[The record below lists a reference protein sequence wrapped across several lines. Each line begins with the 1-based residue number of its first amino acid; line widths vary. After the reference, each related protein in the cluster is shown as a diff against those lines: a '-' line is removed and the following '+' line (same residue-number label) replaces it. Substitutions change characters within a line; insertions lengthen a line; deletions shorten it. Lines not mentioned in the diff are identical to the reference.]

1 MKAIESIDIEVFQ
14 RNGSTGFNF
23 SSAAI
28 FDSAI
33 SLRIVW
39 NYQSYDS
46 FTLKVPLSIVNV
58 ALFQADNI
66 LLMQGE
72 FFYVDKTTVDKDTD
86 EFMTV
91 EGKSLAAKA
100 MMRIINS
107 TYQTN
112 SQLPELVAY
121 NLLYKHVTNPTDA
134 NRKIAYLSL
143 PSSAPSLTTTAISY
157 QDTYDVVLDQV
168 TNLMTTYG
176 FGMKETPTN
185 YQNPAQRIDLYK
197 GQDLSNVVQFS
208 KDFENLIVESYEHS
222 NYDER
227 NTWYVLGE
235 GEGTARQAVYIN
247 MSNTGLERKEAY
259 ADARDLQ
266 QTVRNNDGTET
277 TLTNA
282 QYQQVL
288 TQRGKDKM
296 AERVPV
302 LEVNGTINLDS
313 ELFKFR
319 TDYNVGDRV
328 RITSKTFNL
337 TKTSVLNSVE
347 EVWEKGHTM
356 TPTFGNSSPTITD
369 IIKRSK

>member
-1 MKAIESIDIEVFQ
+1 MKAIETIDIEVFQ

-46 FTLKVPLSIVNV
+46 FTLKVPLSVVNV

-143 PSSAPSLTTTAISY
+143 LSSAPSLTTTAISY

-185 YQNPAQRIDLYK
+185 YQNPAQRIDLCK

-266 QTVRNNDGTET
+266 QTVRNDDGTET